1 MRDER
6 IGNDIRVAWTLLLGE
21 DQAFNLEGLNVSL
34 YLKSV
39 FGRKPLNDFTITGNV
54 ITWTFF
60 GKDQKAS
67 GKYSLEL
74 VVNNGEE
81 GMITTDACDFVNLV
95 PCTCKIVNN
104 DDEDGVEIETI
115 EIKSMIDA
123 QSVYSIV
130 DSELSET
137 SEHPVQNKV
146 ITAALKEKQDV
157 VADLDAI
164 RSGAAKGATAIQEVK
179 TINGESIVGSGNIN
193 IQGGSGDSPID
204 YGEAEHSA
212 VLKGET
218 TALGETYKNEALN
231 EGCVSLGANSKAGL
245 KGYYFTYIDFDTNQI
260 WLHNKQFT
268 SRALGSLGGWKKNSV
283 SDSNRCGWSVDDIIS
298 FTCDGHYDNCATIRD
313 VTDNVITV
321 DKIPFTLDD
330 VPSTIVNIGVANNK
344 FDECSVF
351 CVKKYNI
358 GTVELGGGAFA
369 IGTNTKA
376 VNAVAYA
383 EGYNTTAYG
392 KYSHAEG
399 NETEAG
405 YNAHSEGYL
414 TKAIGHR
421 SHAEGRENI
430 AEGNCSHAEGRDNQ
444 AIGENAHAEGWYTQ
458 ALGKQSHAEG
468 YSTIAK
474 ENQSH
479 AEGKETQ
486 ALGNASHAE
495 GLQTIASGP
504 SSHAEGEANVAGG
517 DCSHV
522 EGYLNE
528 TNETGAHIEGRLN
541 RANAIYSHVEGVN
554 NNAEGDFSH
563 TEGVGRC
570 YIIGIRSGK
579 NENKLYE
586 LPSLDDKAL
595 LSVGD
600 KVYRNGYS
608 SVSIKT
614 IYSGDSKWIE
624 LSDKIGHIRPYDED
638 GNLTFEKVLFVP
650 MKGDQLNR
658 TGGAS
663 SHAEGVGT
671 QTSNY
676 GESSVGRFNESKD
689 GLIFSVGNGTSD
701 EERQNAFEVYED
713 GRVYFGL
720 LEDLA
725 NAIEDKLSRE
735 EFEERIEGYATHDSV
750 QELSDNVTEL
760 STEVSGLSERVE
772 TLEQGGQGG
781 ADEILRVEYGVTTFQ
796 EIYDAYYEG
805 KYIVFEY
812 ANNVFHI
819 NRVTATD
826 IYFVSINGTIGYR
839 VGVGTQNNWYQGVYQ
854 NEQSTNKVTSLSDK
868 STDSQYPSAK
878 AVYDFVNNTLGTL
891 INGEY

>member
-1 MRDER
+1 MAKGDVM
-6 IGNDIRVAWTLLLGE
+6 IKDAPLLEQISGRE
-21 DQAFNLEGLNVSL
+21 KIPVSYGGSEPMTVSIDQI
-34 YLKSV
+34 K
-39 FGRKPLNDFTITGNV
+39 
-54 ITWTFF
+54 
-60 GKDQKAS
+60 
-67 GKYSLEL
+67 
-74 VVNNGEE
+74 
-81 GMITTDACDFVNLV
+81 DFV
-95 PCTCKIVNN
+95 
-104 DDEDGVEIETI
+104 D
-115 EIKSMIDA
+115 
-123 QSVYSIV
+123 
-130 DSELSET
+130 LSEY
-137 SEHPVQNKV
+137 
-146 ITAALKEKQDV
+146 
-157 VADLDAI
+157 
-164 RSGAAKGATAIQEVK
+164 AKKDDFK
-179 TINGESIVGSGNIN
+179 TINGESILGEGNIK

-245 KGYYFTYIDFDTNQI
+245 KGYYFTYIDFETNQI

-268 SRALGSLGGWKKNSV
+268 SRTLGSLGGWKKNSV
-283 SDSNRCGWSVDDIIS
+283 SDSNRCGWSVDDVIS
-298 FTCDGHYDNCATIRD
+298 FTCDGHYDNSATITD

-414 TKAIGHR
+414 TKAIGAR
-421 SHAEGRENI
+421 SHSEGRENI
-430 AEGNCSHAEGRDNQ
+430 AEGNCSHAEGRDNK

-458 ALGKQSHAEG
+458 ALGKQSHSEG
-468 YSTIAK
+468 YSTIAQ

-528 TNETGAHIEGRLN
+528 TTKTGAHVEGKN
-541 RANAIYSHVEGVN
+541 NKAEAHYTHVEGIGNVSD
-554 NNAEGDFSH
+554 GYFSH
-563 TEGVGRC
+563 TEGVGHGFF
-570 YIIGIRSGK
+570 IGIRSGK
-579 NENKLYE
+579 SESTLYE
-586 LPSLDDKAL
+586 VPSIEDRDRI
-595 LSVGD
+595 SVGD
-600 KVYRNGYS
+600 KVYRKGYKE
-608 SVSIKT
+608 VTVKE
-614 IYSGDSKWIE
+614 IYSGDSKWIK

-638 GNLTFEKVLFVP
+638 DDLTYEKVLFISVEGQ
-650 MKGDQLNR
+650 MNR
-658 TGGAS
+658 AS
-663 SHAEGVGT
+663 GVGSHAEGVGT

-676 GESSVGRFNESKD
+676 GESAVGRFNESKE

-701 EERQNAFEVYED
+701 EDRRNAFEVYEN
-713 GRVYFGL
+713 GHVYFKT
-720 LEDLA
+720 LENIAD
-725 NAIEDKLSRE
+725 AINEKLPRE
-735 EFEERIEGYATHDSV
+735 EFEERIEGYATADSV

-760 STEVSGLSERVE
+760 SLEVSGLSEDITLRNVGASDTDEGVDEPIIPTPTPSASKEWKCVYDGRLEVGQMQIESTTYADGTPLDAEELVVQVIMESSEGVTQPRQGYVE
-772 TLEQGGQGG
+772 INSSLNKNKEQYGAIYFEKPSLTNPAISMIRLKASPFIMVADVLDAAPIAVAQGGNLLARAGRYGQIY
-781 ADEILRVEYGVTTFQ
+781 ENISYVRVYSTQ
-796 EIYDAYYEG
+796 AIQAIPPIIKIYA
-805 KYIVFEY
+805 
-812 ANNVFHI
+812 
-819 NRVTATD
+819 R
-826 IYFVSINGTIGYR
+826 
-839 VGVGTQNNWYQGVYQ
+839 
-854 NEQSTNKVTSLSDK
+854 
-868 STDSQYPSAK
+868 
-878 AVYDFVNNTLGTL
+878 
-891 INGEY
+891 